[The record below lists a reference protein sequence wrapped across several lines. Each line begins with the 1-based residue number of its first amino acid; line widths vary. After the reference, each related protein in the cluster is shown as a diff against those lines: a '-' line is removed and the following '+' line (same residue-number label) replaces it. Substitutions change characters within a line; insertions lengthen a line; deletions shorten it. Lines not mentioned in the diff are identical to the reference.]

1 MGRIRKTWRKICNMD
16 VSIFLKCRDIIDNIK
31 SQEIY
36 NKQVFVVR
44 VKENKSCG
52 KKNETW

>member
-1 MGRIRKTWRKICNMD
+1 MD

-52 KKNETW
+52 KKNET